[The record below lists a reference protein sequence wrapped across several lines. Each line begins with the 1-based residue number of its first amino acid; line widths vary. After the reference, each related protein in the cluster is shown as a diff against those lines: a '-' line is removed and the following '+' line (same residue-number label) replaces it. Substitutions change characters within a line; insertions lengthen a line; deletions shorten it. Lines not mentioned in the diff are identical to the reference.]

1 MPEKKNTQK
10 NPFSVTLPDMEK
22 CSSSF
27 IMSDM
32 EKYSSS
38 VTLSDMEIFI
48 FPELL
53 YGLLL
58 ANIMSPVI
66 WAWKEDPWF
75 KDIENMTPYKRV
87 LRVKQF
93 IMDNFDFNL
102 DLDTWGLTTKE
113 AEISRFKSFMDED
126 VINKSNALFGYEGDK
141 YYFDMDIRKHFGID
155 KYKSNIIP
163 YWKTETVEAMEAFKH
178 KEGHK
183 KGAGECVS
191 LSTLYAAAL
200 FIICKIPLQDVFL
213 MASPLHSQ
221 NFIDV
226 KDGVLTNNRRIV
238 TKNMWFNGTEL
249 TAKAQR
255 AMRNEQVTIVSH
267 CSGFVHIIYPEAT
280 MNEKAYDRFE
290 NKLKKFL
297 VTDINYD
304 ILCNFLRQESQLQK
318 CFQIRHNYNGT
329 DRYIGAEKAFA
340 YEHTS
345 SFKVNES
352 TIDQLLSEI
361 DEYEFYSESMEGKIS
376 LNKFSDYFKIN
387 RINFHEKNS
396 LNKLVEELDCP
407 HMRKNEIL
415 ASLFAFCNLEPKL
428 PGKDKNFV
436 NSEPVNIKTDMDR
449 ESIISYLESIRDKN
463 LTADLAFYSY
473 RDFSRT
479 SWEPFLKASFERNPV
494 SVKACE
500 KLSDAEVVHT
510 LGNISNQ
517 SIYDGARMAQPDEVW
532 NYRMGDGLERAICLA
547 NILKSRNPGLNMEI
561 AVENDHAD
569 IITGGKTITWPS
581 VKGLKGNIR
590 IDSNSL

>member
-1 MPEKKNTQK
+1 MFDKK
-10 NPFSVTLPDMEK
+10 
-22 CSSSF
+22 
-27 IMSDM
+27 DM

-53 YGLLL
+53 YSLLL

-66 WAWKEDPWF
+66 WAWKDNPWF

-102 DLDTWGLTTKE
+102 DLDTWGLTSKE
-113 AEISRFKSFMDED
+113 VEISRFKSFMDAD
-126 VINKSNALFGYEGDK
+126 LINKSNALFGYEGDK

-163 YWKTETVEAMEAFKH
+163 YWKTETVEAMEAFKF
-178 KEGHK
+178 KDGHK

-200 FIICKIPLQDVFL
+200 FIICKIPLEDIFL

-221 NFIDV
+221 NFIDI
-226 KDGVLTNNRRIV
+226 KDGILTNNRRIV

-267 CSGFVHIIYPEAT
+267 CSGFVHIIYPDAT
-280 MNEKAYDRFE
+280 MDLQSYERFE
-290 NKLKKFL
+290 KKLKKFL

-318 CFQIRHNYNGT
+318 CFQIRHNYNGA

-345 SFKVNES
+345 SFKVNEG
-352 TIDQLLSEI
+352 TVDQLLSEI
-361 DEYEFYSESMEGKIS
+361 DEYEFYSESMDGKIS
-376 LNKFSDYFKIN
+376 LNKFSDYFKVN
-387 RINFHEKNS
+387 KINFHDKNS

-428 PGKDKNFV
+428 PGKDKSFIK
-436 NSEPVNIKTDMDR
+436 SEPINITNDMDR
-449 ESIISYLESIRDKN
+449 ESIVSYLQSIRDKN
-463 LTADLAFYSY
+463 PTADLAFYSY
-473 RDFSRT
+473 RDFSNT
-479 SWEPFLKASFERNPV
+479 DWEPFLKAAIERNPV
-494 SVKACE
+494 SILACE
-500 KLSDAEVVHT
+500 KISDDEVT
-510 LGNISNQ
+510 DILENIPNQ
-517 SIYDGARMAQPDEVW
+517 SIYGGARMAQPDEVW

-547 NILKSRNPGLNMEI
+547 NILKSRNPNLNMEI
-561 AVENDHAD
+561 NVENDHVD
-569 IITGGKTITWPS
+569 IIISGKTVTWPS
-581 VKGLKGNIR
+581 RKGLKGNIR
-590 IDSNSL
+590 IDSSSF